1 MRPVLLIVICAL
13 MASFIEGRSQSQVR
27 EESTVPPIS
36 SKTVKIFPNPTN
48 EQSEYISV
56 RVDHLKSDKVSLFV
70 HNIIGN
76 SMPVETEIVDEHEL
90 RIRIKDL
97 ASGYYF
103 VTVQDDASKSHDRC
117 TQKVLKKF

>member
-1 MRPVLLIVICAL
+1 MRLLFAIVICAM
-13 MASFIEGRSQSQVR
+13 MASFIEGKSQSQAR
-27 EESTVPPIS
+27 EDIGTPIS
-36 SKTVKIFPNPTN
+36 SKTVRIFPNPTN

-56 RVDHLKSDKVSLFV
+56 RVEHLKSDKVSLFV

-76 SMPVETEIVDEHEL
+76 SMPVETEIVDDHEL

-103 VTVQDDASKSHDRC
+103 VTVQDNASKSHERC